1 MKKKQ
6 AVTNWR
12 KRAEEALQD
21 IKRVRDFWSDQADYT
36 RRECENAIADLR
48 GQIEV
53 GDALLDKQRERL
65 IRLTEIKKLAES
77 LIGVIGGS
85 WHMSGGEAFELDG
98 TKWIRHREAA
108 RVSTSAHQLLTAIA
122 ALEVDTAIPQKGARP

>member
-1 MKKKQ
+1 MKAKR
-6 AVTNWR
+6 AATNWR

-65 IRLTEIKKLAES
+65 IRLTLIKNLAVELVHRLGTARRITAVTYEISGEQWIRTDRTDEKIATLRLAES
-77 LIGVIGGS
+77 
-85 WHMSGGEAFELDG
+85 
-98 TKWIRHREAA
+98 
-108 RVSTSAHQLLTAIA
+108 IA